1 MGWLLLTFSALACT
15 LGGVVYNVRKLQ
27 AAEDEQEHLRLSV
40 RFWKTLAG
48 MGLIVPVMLVVP
60 MVGWGVLKSIAAQTA
75 AALAMLPPM
84 ALVGISTYTS
94 APAQPDARTLAIA
107 GAGVARGVVVARH
120 RRSMSADLIEV
131 VIEVDLPAQVDLVQS
146 AYRPHDLDRV
156 DRHRFTE
163 IFPSDQWLR
172 FEPGVEVE
180 LRFDEDDLSSY
191 AITRVFSSSRKITDG
206 GQGAPKA
213 LPEATG
219 ASGHETQETGAG
231 AHEGTSLEGTSL
243 EGTSLDPA

>member
-84 ALVGISTYTS
+84 ALVGISTYNARALQRSLTR
-94 APAQPDARTLAIA
+94 RTLAIA
-107 GAGVARGVVVARH
+107 GAGVARGVVVARR

-131 VIEVDLPAQVDLVQS
+131 VIEVDLPARDDLVQS

-180 LRFDEDDLSSY
+180 LRFDEADLSCY
-191 AITRVFSSSRKITDG
+191 AITRVFSSSRQLTDG
-206 GQGAPKA
+206 GKGAPEA
-213 LPEATG
+213 LPEA
-219 ASGHETQETGAG
+219 AG
-231 AHEGTSLEGTSL
+231 VLDEAPAELDPGELESPSLEPT
-243 EGTSLDPA
+243 

>member
-1 MGWLLLTFSALACT
+1 MFRRLPRGALGAR
-15 LGGVVYNVRKLQ
+15 VR
-27 AAEDEQEHLRLSV
+27 
-40 RFWKTLAG
+40 
-48 MGLIVPVMLVVP
+48 
-60 MVGWGVLKSIAAQTA
+60 
-75 AALAMLPPM
+75 
-84 ALVGISTYTS
+84 
-94 APAQPDARTLAIA
+94 ARRCGPA

-213 LPEATG
+213 LPEVTG
-219 ASGHETQETGAG
+219 VSGHETQESGAG

-243 EGTSLDPA
+243 EGTSLEGTSLDPA